1 MNQGE
6 DGLPMTTVEGGY
18 AAAAEQRLRL
28 AEMCRR
34 TEKAAEQIGNNG
46 AVRDVTAL
54 LERIENEAFH
64 VMVVGDFNRGKST
77 FVNALLG
84 DRVLPVKAVPATAV
98 ITEVRFGESPA
109 ALLWTAD
116 AAEPEAVDPDRLI
129 ELITVNNASADER
142 SPYVKA
148 EVVWPL
154 ELCRH
159 NVVLIDSPGLNAYE
173 THDDI
178 TLTHLSKADA
188 VIFLQHAIAPMS
200 ISESTFLKK
209 YLSAHDPFF
218 VFTYFDAI
226 DDHERD
232 DVTASA
238 RRRVT
243 DLRGEDRDRS
253 RFFFVDG
260 KSALR
265 ARMAE
270 DDEAFRRTGV
280 EAVERELER
289 YLVTERHKV
298 KLLAP
303 ARSVRGVA
311 RELRRNIPSELQMLE
326 AESGDLERN
335 WAAAQQ
341 PLRELEAQAQQIT
354 LDIRNETRVLQDRVE
369 TLLGGFL
376 AAVADEAPLVAQDV
390 EITTKLGLNLLKAK
404 VRAQQVAEEI
414 AGGTAKAM
422 EEKVALWVG
431 ESLKPVIEQDL
442 ERLAERMNAE
452 LTSFEAAL
460 EKLRIDLHGAS
471 GAADAGEG
479 REDEPLTKFLAGLG
493 GFVLSGPA
501 GALVGA
507 RFGAKEAL
515 RTFLPAFAIGAAWAL
530 TPFGLPVLVA
540 ALIGQGLFQGKGA
553 GERVEKKMREE
564 IGRAM
569 ATQLRLAAPKE
580 AQKAARAFAA
590 DTMEPMQREI
600 TQGMSFRIEE
610 LTRSVASARQVLDQG
625 EEAVERRRGELNRL
639 DGLLGRADDEIGD
652 LVAELTRM

>member
-1 MNQGE
+1 MNRGE
-6 DGLPMTTVEGGY
+6 DGLRMSTEEGGY
-18 AAAAEQRLRL
+18 AAATEQRQRL

-34 TEKAAEQIGNNG
+34 AEKVAEQIGNNG
-46 AVRDVTAL
+46 AVKDVTAL
-54 LERIENEAFH
+54 LERIEDDAFH

-98 ITEVRFGESPA
+98 ITEVRFGEAPA
-109 ALLWTAD
+109 ALLWTED
-116 AAEPEAVDPDRLI
+116 ALEPEAVDPARLI
-129 ELITVNNASADER
+129 ELITVNNASGAER

-148 EVVWPL
+148 EVAWPL

-159 NVVLIDSPGLNAYE
+159 NVVLIDSPGLNAYA

-200 ISESTFLKK
+200 ISESGFLQK

-232 DVTASA
+232 DVVHSA
-238 RRRVT
+238 RRRIT
-243 DLRGEDRDRS
+243 ALRGEDRDEG

-270 DDEAFRRTGV
+270 DDGAFRRTGV
-280 EAVERELER
+280 DAVERELER
-289 YLVTERHKV
+289 YLVTEPHKV

-303 ARSVRGVA
+303 ARSLRDVA
-311 RELRRNIPSELQMLE
+311 RELRRNIPYELKMLE
-326 AESGDLERN
+326 SKSADLERR
-335 WAAAQQ
+335 WTAAQQ
-341 PLRELEAQAQQIT
+341 PLKELEAQAQQID
-354 LDIRNETRVLQDRVE
+354 LDIRNQTRELQDRVE

-376 AAVADEAPLVAQDV
+376 TGIADEAIVVAQKVDV
-390 EITTKLGLNLLKAK
+390 TTKLGLNPLKAK
-404 VRAQQVAEEI
+404 ERAQQVSDEI
-414 AGGTAKAM
+414 ANGTAKAM
-422 EEKVALWVG
+422 EEKVALWVT

-442 ERLAERMNAE
+442 GRIAERMNAE
-452 LTSFEAAL
+452 LVAFEEAL
-460 EKLRIDLHGAS
+460 NKLRIDLHGAS
-471 GAADAGEG
+471 GAAVAGDQEG
-479 REDEPLTKFLAGLG
+479 QPLTRLLAGLG
-493 GFVLSGPA
+493 GYVIGGPA
-501 GALVGA
+501 GALVGT

-515 RTFLPAFAIGAAWAL
+515 RTCLPALGILLAWAC
-530 TPFGLPVLVA
+530 TPFGAPTLFAAWVA
-540 ALIGQGLFQGKGA
+540 QGLFQVNFA
-553 GERVEKKMREE
+553 GDRVEKKMREE

-569 ATQLRLAAPKE
+569 ATQLRMAAPQQARE
-580 AQKAARAFAA
+580 AARAFAVH
-590 DTMEPMQREI
+590 TMEPLQRGI
-600 TQGMSFRIEE
+600 SQGMSYRIEE
-610 LTRSVASARQVLDQG
+610 LTRSVVSAQAALDQG
-625 EEAVERRRGELNRL
+625 EEAVELRRTELSRL
-639 DGLLGRADDEIGD
+639 DELLNQVDEETGD